1 MTENEKIAEQCRARE
16 RYERDTL
23 SIYRKGIREGI
34 ENEQE
39 KSKAIIETKDKIIAE
54 KDKSLAEKDKSLA
67 EKDKSLAEQRDTIAD
82 LTRQLEELKEKV
94 KSEDSGTLNR
104 SLLLPVCH
112 SYKIPLI
119 CNKIIT
125 YKGDFLTQYISLIS
139 PTIIYNHYKS

>member
-1 MTENEKIAEQCRARE
+1 MLAEKNEYIGETIVTMHRMTENEKIAEQCRARE

-67 EKDKSLAEQRDTIAD
+67 EQRDTIAD

-94 KSEDSGTLNR
+94 K
-104 SLLLPVCH
+104 
-112 SYKIPLI
+112 
-119 CNKIIT
+119 
-125 YKGDFLTQYISLIS
+125 
-139 PTIIYNHYKS
+139 